1 MSEALVAEGANLCSW
16 YIMISEMPGPIYVRL
31 SGIVMGRW
39 GDVLGQ
45 KKIQNVDIEKI
56 FLSYLCVRD
65 DSLGF
70 EDCRFA
76 THLLNL
82 AMQMDYPMK

>member
-1 MSEALVAEGANLCSW
+1 
-16 YIMISEMPGPIYVRL
+16 MISEMPGPIYVRL
-31 SGIVMGRW
+31 SGIVVGRW

-45 KKIQNVDIEKI
+45 KRNQNVDIEKI
-56 FLSYLCVRD
+56 FFFVFLLSSCNQILFYICVHD

-76 THLLNL
+76 THLLNFVSL
-82 AMQMDYPMK
+82 SAYI

>member
-1 MSEALVAEGANLCSW
+1 
-16 YIMISEMPGPIYVRL
+16 MISEMPGPIYVRL

-45 KKIQNVDIEKI
+45 KKIKNVDIEKI
-56 FLSYLCVRD
+56 FLSYLCVCD
-65 DSLGF
+65 DYLGF

-82 AMQMDYPMK
+82 YRVVHLVRYLG